1 MNAITEMTDLA
12 LLEQVEAKQA
22 LQQLNAKFSRA
33 MDRMDRCLM
42 VSLWTD
48 DGQIDW
54 GAHKGSA
61 KPFVIAATTADAN
74 LERSFHS
81 VSTEYFEV
89 DGDKAIGEVSVIIVS
104 IVLENGAKMDRL
116 IGGRYLDRYRKEG
129 GQWKIAQRT
138 FVHDWNMN
146 LPSSANLEEGMFA
159 KFLKGRRDKQD
170 PSYQLFGE

>member
-1 MNAITEMTDLA
+1 MNAISEISELA

-48 DGQIDW
+48 DGEIDW
-54 GAHKGSA
+54 GQHKGSV
-61 KPFVIAATTADAN
+61 KPFVIAATTADAK

-81 VSTEYFEV
+81 ISNEYFV
-89 DGDKAIGEVSVIIVS
+89 IDGDSAIGEVSVIIVS
-104 IVLENGAKMDRL
+104 TVIEDGHKLDRL
-116 IGGRYLDRYRKEG
+116 VGGRYLDHYRKQD
-129 GQWKIAQRT
+129 GQWKIARRT

-146 LPSSANLEEGMFA
+146 MPSSMVDEGMFA
-159 KFLKGRRDKQD
+159 LFMQGQRDKSD

>member
-1 MNAITEMTDLA
+1 MNALSEMSELA
-12 LLEQVEAKQA
+12 LLEQIEAKQA
-22 LQQLNAKFSRA
+22 LQQLNARFSRA

-48 DGQIDW
+48 DAEIDW
-54 GAHKGSA
+54 GPHKGSA
-61 KPFVIAATTADAN
+61 KPFVIAATSPDEH

-89 DGDKAIGEVSVIIVS
+89 DGDTAIGEVSVIIVS
-104 IVLENGAKMDRL
+104 IVLENGAKIDRL
-116 IGGRYLDRYRKEG
+116 VGGRYLDRYRKED
-129 GQWKIAQRT
+129 GQWKIARRT

-159 KFLKGRRDKQD
+159 KFLKGKRDKTD

>member
-1 MNAITEMTDLA
+1 M
-12 LLEQVEAKQA
+12 
-22 LQQLNAKFSRA
+22 
-33 MDRMDRCLM
+33 
-42 VSLWTD
+42 
-48 DGQIDW
+48 
-54 GAHKGSA
+54 
-61 KPFVIAATTADAN
+61 IAATAADAN

-89 DGDKAIGEVSVIIVS
+89 DGDAAIGEVSVIIVS
-104 IVLENGAKMDRL
+104 IVLENGVKMDRL
-116 IGGRYLDRYRKEG
+116 VGGRFLDRYRKEG

-159 KFLKGRRDKQD
+159 KFLKGRRDQQD

>member
-1 MNAITEMTDLA
+1 MNALAEISELA

-22 LQQLNAKFSRA
+22 LQQLNARFSRA

-48 DGQIDW
+48 DGEIDW
-54 GAHKGSA
+54 GPHKGSVQ
-61 KPFVIAATTADAN
+61 PFVIAATTADPR

-81 VSTEYFEV
+81 VSNEYFVV
-89 DGDKAIGEVSVIIVS
+89 DGDSATGEVSVIIVS
-104 IVLENGAKMDRL
+104 TVIEDGQKIDRL
-116 IGGRYLDRYRKEG
+116 VGGRYLDRYRKEG
-129 GQWKIAQRT
+129 GQWKIAQRC

-146 LPSSANLEEGMFA
+146 VPSSTADEGMFA
-159 KFLKGRRDKQD
+159 LFMRGRRDKTD